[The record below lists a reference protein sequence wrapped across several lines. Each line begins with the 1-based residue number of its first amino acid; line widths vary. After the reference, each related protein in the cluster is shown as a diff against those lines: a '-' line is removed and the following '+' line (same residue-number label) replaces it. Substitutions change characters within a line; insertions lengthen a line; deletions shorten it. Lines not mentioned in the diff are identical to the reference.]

1 MLKIE
6 TDKKDVQSA
15 AKVTAD
21 LNLNDFATLRS
32 MAQETVTR
40 AQKKLTFYKDLMD
53 TAKKSKD
60 AVDGLVTK
68 NANAI
73 TTNDKAL
80 TDNAASIKAAIAT
93 CKGIGYEKAQEA
105 MKALLAKNKAEAAN
119 YATVKTAYDL
129 KTAWPTTGTAGADC
143 AYPLVA
149 KDAA

>member
-1 MLKIE
+1 
-6 TDKKDVQSA
+6 
-15 AKVTAD
+15 
-21 LNLNDFATLRS
+21 

-68 NANAI
+68 NATAI
-73 TTNDKAL
+73 TTNTAAL
-80 TDNAASIKAAIAT
+80 TANAATKKAAIAT

-105 MKALLAKNKAEAAN
+105 MKALLAKTKAEAATN
-119 YATVKTAYDL
+119 SALKTAYAL

-143 AYPLVA
+143 AYPVVKGDVA
-149 KDAA
+149 